1 MERIIAAEGGRNK
14 REFQTISELKHNGLN
29 EERGKDE
36 MIGKNEKNRSRTYY
50 FCIWKVEKRQ

>member
-36 MIGKNEKNRSRTYY
+36 MIGKNEKNRSRTY
-50 FCIWKVEKRQ
+50 